1 MVTVGEVSSTSP
13 ASKCQP
19 GERSWPPANAHGTG
33 LPRETP
39 HTATER
45 RSNRRWSSVL
55 HKFPNPRCIHPTLSF
70 PPWLPPRA
78 YSQPSGMFFYRWCRE
93 ELYSFHANWHDAV
106 WAHGWKYLIWNLTL
120 LQFLRGLEISMQMCQ
135 PGHLQSRHLSS
146 SESLMCGLFPSSSL
160 WADWYFW

>member
-1 MVTVGEVSSTSP
+1 MWQRTFLMVTVGEVSSTSP

-93 ELYSFHANWHDAV
+93 EFTVFMLIGMMLSEPMGGNIWYEIWHYCSFYEDLKSQYKCVNQ
-106 WAHGWKYLIWNLTL
+106 G
-120 LQFLRGLEISMQMCQ
+120 ISSPDMSAA
-135 PGHLQSRHLSS
+135 LNR
-146 SESLMCGLFPSSSL
+146 
-160 WADWYFW
+160 